1 MTAND
6 HDDHWREIP
15 EAERVD
21 YLIVVASVVGADR
34 EVSASELAPLEAMCR
49 DARLADA
56 DRERVLAIARAHDA
70 AQVDASLARMKGD
83 IALRVSL
90 MTDAIVIV
98 FADGKVAPGESE
110 LLARLGH
117 ALDLHPGQIQLIAR
131 TVEASIAD
139 ARDQHLSRELG
150 LGVAKASPGVIRRL
164 YDRFRGH

>member
-1 MTAND
+1 MTANEQ

-15 EAERVD
+15 ESERLD
-21 YLIVVASVVGADR
+21 YLIVVASGGGAARRVRDTGG
-34 EVSASELAPLEAMCR
+34 APREAMCR
-49 DARLADA
+49 GLADA

-70 AQVDASLARMKGD
+70 AQVDASLERMKGD

-110 LLARLGH
+110 LLARIGH

-131 TVEASIAD
+131 TVEATIAGGG
-139 ARDQHLSRELG
+139 DQHLSRELG
-150 LGVAKASPGVIRRL
+150 EGVAKASPGVIRRL